1 MNISIVIVTYNRI
14 PALCELLESI
24 SMQTIKPYE
33 VIIVNDAGESV
44 EQAKQLYSDLP
55 IQIIDLEQN
64 AGHVEARNAGVK
76 KASGDCIMLCDDDD
90 FITPGHLERMAA
102 ALADAD
108 FVHSDAEIVSFE
120 EQGGTRY
127 PMSRKPFAYTADYAD
142 MRVFSTYVPSGSM
155 YRRSLHDTLGYF
167 DPDVH
172 NYWDWDF
179 YLRAAKQ
186 HRVKRVPCA
195 SVIYA
200 FFEGGGNQSADLGG
214 KRKRYLDR
222 LSEKHGLGELPTK
235 NFAVLLE
242 EPDMKRREAPTDIV
256 WDGKPVHSRLHSS

>member
-24 SMQTIKPYE
+24 SKQTLKPFE
-33 VIIVNDAGESV
+33 VIIVNDAGEPV
-44 EQAKQLYSDLP
+44 HHVKQLYADLP
-55 IQIIDLEQN
+55 IQVIDLEQN
-64 AGHVEARNAGVK
+64 AGHVLARNAGVK
-76 KASGDCIMLCDDDD
+76 AASGDGIMLCDDDD
-90 FITPGHLERMAA
+90 FITPGHMERMAA
-102 ALADAD
+102 ELADAD

-120 EQGGTRY
+120 ERDGTRY
-127 PMSRKPFAYTADYAD
+127 PLSRKPFAYTADYED

-155 YRRSLHDTLGYF
+155 YRRFLHDTLGYF
-167 DPDVH
+167 DPSVH

-179 YLRAAKQ
+179 YLRAAKDY
-186 HRVKRVPCA
+186 RVKRVPCA

-200 FFEGGGNQSADLGG
+200 FSEAGGNQSADLGA
-214 KRKRYLDR
+214 KRKQYLDR

-256 WDGKPVHSRLHSS
+256 WDGKPVYSRLHSL

>member
-24 SMQTIKPYE
+24 SRQTIKPYE

-76 KASGDCIMLCDDDD
+76 KRRVIVSCCAMMMISLRRY
-90 FITPGHLERMAA
+90 LERMAA

-120 EQGGTRY
+120 ERGGTRY
-127 PMSRKPFAYTADYAD
+127 PVSRKPFAYTADYAD
-142 MRVFSTYVPSGSM
+142 MRVFHV
-155 YRRSLHDTLGYF
+155 RS
-167 DPDVH
+167 V
-172 NYWDWDF
+172 
-179 YLRAAKQ
+179 RQ
-186 HRVKRVPCA
+186 HVQ
-195 SVIYA
+195 A
-200 FFEGGGNQSADLGG
+200 FSA
-214 KRKRYLDR
+214 
-222 LSEKHGLGELPTK
+222 
-235 NFAVLLE
+235 
-242 EPDMKRREAPTDIV
+242 
-256 WDGKPVHSRLHSS
+256 